1 VTPAH
6 GLVIGKFYPPH
17 AGHHLLIRTAAAVC
31 RRVSVV
37 VMAAPWERIPLEAR
51 VAWLREEHAGE
62 DRVHVAGVADGHPV
76 DLESDAVW
84 RAHVA
89 LMLEGAR
96 ALTPEPVDA
105 VFTSEAYGPE
115 LGRRLG
121 AVHVPVDPARGL
133 VPISGT
139 AIRRD
144 PAAAWEHLSAP
155 VRGGLAR
162 RVVIVGAESTGKTTL
177 AEELVQA
184 LRARGGASGL
194 TRWVPEYGREHTV
207 RLLAGARARAAPE
220 GRPPPGLEDLVW
232 PSGDFE
238 LIAARQNA
246 LEDAAARAGGPVLVC
261 DTDAF
266 ATGIWHER
274 YVGRRSPAV
283 EAHARTAAFYLLTDP
298 DDVPFTQDGLRDG
311 QHLRRW
317 MTDVFAERLTAT
329 GRAWSWLRGDRR
341 ARLEAAV
348 ARVEELL
355 RRWRLDEP
363 GPG

>member
-1 VTPAH
+1 VKPSH

-17 AGHHLLIRTAAAVC
+17 AGHRLLVQTAAAVC

-37 VMAAPWERIPLEAR
+37 VMAARWERIPLRER
-51 VAWLREEHAGE
+51 VAWLREDHALQAN
-62 DRVHVAGVADGHPV
+62 VQVAGVADDHPV
-76 DLESDAVW
+76 DYHDDAVW

-96 ALTPEPVDA
+96 SLTPDPVDA

-115 LGRRLG
+115 LARRLG
-121 AVHVPVDPARGL
+121 AVHVAVDPGRGL

-139 AIRRD
+139 EVRRD

-155 VRGGLAR
+155 VRAGIAR

-177 AEELVQA
+177 AAELAEA
-184 LRARGGASGL
+184 LRARGGSHGL
-194 TRWVPEYGREHTV
+194 TRWVPEYGREHTI
-207 RLLAGARARAAPE
+207 RLLAEARARAALE
-220 GRPPPGLEDLVW
+220 GRPRPALEDLTW
-232 PSGDFE
+232 PSADFE

-246 LEDAAARAGGPVLVC
+246 AEEAAARAGGPVLVC

-274 YVGRRSPAV
+274 YVGHRSPAV
-283 EAHARTAAFYLLTDP
+283 EALGRAGALYLLTDP

-317 MTDVFAERLTAT
+317 MTGVFAARLAET
-329 GRAWSWLRGDRR
+329 GRTWRWLRGDRR
-341 ARLEAAV
+341 SRLAAAV
-348 ARVEELL
+348 EGVGALL
-355 RRWRLDEP
+355 QAWRLDDP
-363 GPG
+363 